1 MAIKKPIPKD
11 IVLLVPGIN
20 KSCHGPIVYDPTK
33 APQLNAMFDDHGPFF
48 WDLDHY
54 QDMPGYIPIEGRK
67 SRGQSKLVAN
77 DVGIIATECEWTD
90 EGEQLISKGE
100 YNNFSINC
108 WKDLNTNEFISLT
121 NIALCNL
128 PADPKAHLD
137 RSPDKVQAQKVMN
150 SATGQLAD
158 AESGNV
164 TGSLHN
170 QHNYDSQESIGIES
184 EDNMAKKTIKNT
196 KCEADDKKVEPTV
209 TVTEQP
215 TDVKQETDDGS
226 DASDDTDMDNDADVE
241 EETLED
247 VKAERDA
254 LKEQVA
260 QLSDAVK
267 AAKQKQEDAKAMQ
280 EDEDTIAKRKLTA
293 NMSDAQKAY
302 WCSPKRSVDQLKEYI
317 ETVTPG
323 VANTGRVKL
332 TQSKV
337 KEPNPS
343 DAVNGVETSEIV
355 ELAKSKLSCKDAYAD
370 AVAARAAEIKS
381 KGWVSKRSIMIG
393 E

>member
-1 MAIKKPIPKD
+1 MAIKKPIPKE
-11 IVLLVPGIN
+11 IVLLVPGVN
-20 KSCHGPIVYDPTK
+20 KSAHGPIVYNTAM
-33 APQLNAMFDDHGPFF
+33 APMLNAMFDAHGPYY
-48 WDLDHY
+48 WDIDHY
-54 QDMPGYIPIEGRK
+54 MDLPGYIPAEGRK
-67 SRGQSKLVAN
+67 SRGQSMLHAS
-77 DVGIIATECEWTD
+77 DIGIIAKQTEWTE
-90 EGEQLISKGE
+90 EGERFIENGE
-100 YNNFSINC
+100 YNCYSINC
-108 WKDLNTNEFISLT
+108 WKDLNTNEFLSMT

-209 TVTEQP
+209 TEQP
-215 TDVKQETDDGS
+215 ADVKQVETDDGS